1 MKNILSFLLFLVCSI
16 TLAQNNSRTEQLVL
30 KLSAEKN
37 TYMNPSSIEKLKALL
52 DDRMIFIHSNGLTE
66 TKDLMARDI
75 MDGKWKIYSVDI
87 HEANVRVYKNN
98 FAILIGKGTFKANNP
113 SSGGDI
119 STDLYYTE
127 VWSHTTKGWLLTS
140 RHASKIVL

>member
-1 MKNILSFLLFLVCSI
+1 MKNILFFLLLFACTFSF
-16 TLAQNNSRTEQLVL
+16 AQNTSRTEQLVL

-37 TYMNPSSIEKLKALL
+37 TYMNPSSLDKLKGML

-66 TKDLMARDI
+66 TKDLMLKDI
-75 MDGKWKIYSVDI
+75 TEGKWKIYNVDI
-87 HEANVRVYKNN
+87 REANVRVYKNN
-98 FAILIGKGTFKANNP
+98 IAILIGKGTFKANNP